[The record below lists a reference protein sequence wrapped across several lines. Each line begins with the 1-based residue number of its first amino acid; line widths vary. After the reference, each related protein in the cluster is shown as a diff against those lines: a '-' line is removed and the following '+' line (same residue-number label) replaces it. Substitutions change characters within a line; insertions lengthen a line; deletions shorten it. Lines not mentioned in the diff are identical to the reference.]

1 MPTVLK
7 RLAKKKKKQKGTPA
21 PKQAAPARRAPTRK
35 TVRNSAGVIRR
46 PDKSVDKEKEKQKE
60 KARKAKEAKKQ
71 AQERAE
77 EDRKLVQKLVE
88 ENRDLKHEVDRCR
101 ISKMPKKKNSRTR
114 PRRRSL
120 LQNTLNTPRFKG
132 ATKALKDLVKTLTP
146 EERATTPPITP
157 PGSPRFRALR
167 F

>member
-7 RLAKKKKKQKGTPA
+7 RVTRKKKAKPA
-21 PKQAAPARRAPTRK
+21 PKQAAPVRRAPVKRLL
-35 TVRNSAGVIRR
+35 RNSAGVISR
-46 PDKSVDKEKEKQKE
+46 PESSVDKEKEEQKE

-71 AQERAE
+71 AEMKAR
-77 EDRKLVQKLVE
+77 EDRELVQKLVD

-101 ISKMPKKKNSRTR
+101 ISKMRKKKSNTKP

-120 LQNTLNTPRFKG
+120 LINR
-132 ATKALKDLVKTLTP
+132 ATKGLKDLVKTFTP
-146 EERATTPPITP
+146 EERATTPPSTP

>member
-1 MPTVLK
+1 MAAVFK
-7 RLAKKKKKQKGTPA
+7 RVRKKKKQKPRPA
-21 PKQAAPARRAPTRK
+21 PVRPL
-35 TVRNSAGVIRR
+35 RNSSGVIRR
-46 PDKSVDKEKEKQKE
+46 PDKSVDKEKEEQKE

-71 AQERAE
+71 ARERAR
-77 EDRKLVQKLVE
+77 EDRELVHKLVE

-101 ISKMPKKKNSRTR
+101 ISKMRKKKSNTKP

-120 LQNTLNTPRFKG
+120 LINR
-132 ATKALKDLVKTLTP
+132 ATKGLKDLVKTFTP
-146 EERATTPPITP
+146 EERATTPPLPSTP

>member
-1 MPTVLK
+1 MAAVFK
-7 RLAKKKKKQKGTPA
+7 RVRKKKKQKPRPA
-21 PKQAAPARRAPTRK
+21 PVRPL
-35 TVRNSAGVIRR
+35 RNSSGVIRR
-46 PDKSVDKEKEKQKE
+46 PDKSVDKEKEEQKE

-71 AQERAE
+71 ARERAR
-77 EDRKLVQKLVE
+77 EDRELVHKLVE

-101 ISKMPKKKNSRTR
+101 ISKMRKKKSNPRTKP

-120 LQNTLNTPRFKG
+120 LVNNAGLNR
-132 ATKALKDLVKTLTP
+132 ATKALTDLVKTFTP
-146 EERATTPPITP
+146 EERATTPPLPSTP